1 MPAMSS
7 RQALHVSA
15 HPRADHHPSPG
26 RPRVVDD
33 DVMVAA
39 DDEALRVVRGV
50 ARGLALAAVA
60 WAALALALLLIFG

>member
-7 RQALHVSA
+7 RQALHVPA
-15 HPRADHHPSPG
+15 HRRADRHRSPG
-26 RPRVVDD
+26 RQRVDD

-39 DDEALRVVRGV
+39 DEEALRVVRGV

-60 WAALALALLLIFG
+60 WAALALAVLLIFG

>member
-7 RQALHVSA
+7 RQALHVPA
-15 HPRADHHPSPG
+15 HRRADHQPSPV
-26 RPRVVDD
+26 RPRVDD

-39 DDEALRVVRGV
+39 DEEALRVVRGV

-60 WAALALALLLIFG
+60 WAALALAVLLIFG